1 MLACRHLYLAL
12 TKVEIDG
19 NYSFLV
25 MVAHMLTRLRLAQ
38 PDNHRKKFRY
48 FVAFLN
54 GLSSL
59 PQSVRDYAERMAMLL
74 RHRLKMTCLKP
85 LSSFS
90 RVLSKSLAKSL
101 ADATVINECDDNLI
115 PCLPVNRIWPDPVRI
130 IHGIQHF
137 CIRLFTGILTP

>member
-1 MLACRHLYLAL
+1 MR
-12 TKVEIDG
+12 TKVEVDG

-74 RHRLKMTCLKP
+74 RHRAKNDMLEALKKLQSRSEQIFGKKP
-85 LSSFS
+85 
-90 RVLSKSLAKSL
+90 
-101 ADATVINECDDNLI
+101 
-115 PCLPVNRIWPDPVRI
+115 
-130 IHGIQHF
+130 G
-137 CIRLFTGILTP
+137 